1 MPNNS
6 ILRILPPVNDVIF
19 EVEASSFVS
28 CIGMENVRVDQNK
41 CIFNSQDFTLK
52 ASLSMPGNKVALIA
66 GDIFEIEVRN
76 VRNPISLKP
85 SDSF

>member
-19 EVEASSFVS
+19 EVEASSFVG
-28 CIGMENVRVDQNK
+28 CIGLENVRVDQNK

-52 ASLSMPGNKVALIA
+52 ASLSLPGNKLKLDA
-66 GDIFEIEVRN
+66 GDSFEVEVRN

-85 SDSF
+85 SNSF